1 MNVDRTKLNVY
12 YLWRAIYPMP
22 LYQVIQGLV
31 LYIGLFPDDP
41 LLRLSVG
48 GILSILVFGWIYQED
63 VKGRCGHEQGQK
75 KEAPRFGAG
84 AWMLVMLGGIC
95 VALVGNK
102 LISLSGLAE
111 WSDSYAQTSET
122 LNSGTFVQKLI
133 CTGLIAP
140 VAEELL
146 IRGLVF
152 TRLRDLMKPWTA
164 ILWSAISFG
173 IFHGNLVQGVYAAFC
188 GLYLGWV
195 MERFATLKA
204 PIMAH
209 MAANMAII
217 VLTALSFQF

>member
-31 LYIGLFPDDP
+31 LYIGLFPDDQ
-41 LLRLSVG
+41 LLRLGVS
-48 GILSILVFGWIYQED
+48 GILSILVFGWIYRED
-63 VKGRCGHEQGQK
+63 VKERCGHEQGQK

-122 LNSGTFVQKLI
+122 LV
-133 CTGLIAP
+133 
-140 VAEELL
+140 
-146 IRGLVF
+146 
-152 TRLRDLMKPWTA
+152 
-164 ILWSAISFG
+164 
-173 IFHGNLVQGVYAAFC
+173 
-188 GLYLGWV
+188 
-195 MERFATLKA
+195 
-204 PIMAH
+204 
-209 MAANMAII
+209 
-217 VLTALSFQF
+217 